1 MKLLTIVMLL
11 ITVAGCKEKLKVG
24 KIKVYNIAD
33 YGGYNDKG
41 WDSLFN
47 IGIDSGGIIF
57 FPDSL
62 TKGKMW
68 SNGHI
73 ILDTVMPSGGY
84 DPCQI
89 EMQRLLNIIDS
100 LRKVQLQA
108 GRDINIGD
116 NHGDMIINNHNK

>member
-1 MKLLTIVMLL
+1 MKILFVLLMQIIIV
-11 ITVAGCKEKLKVG
+11 GCKSKPKSEN
-24 KIKVYNIAD
+24 INRVYNIAD

-47 IGIDSGGIIF
+47 VVKDSGGIIF
-57 FPDSL
+57 LPYSL

-73 ILDTVMPSGGY
+73 ILDTVIPSGGY

-89 EMQRLLNIIDS
+89 EIQRLLNIIDS
-100 LRKVQLQA
+100 LRKAQLQA
-108 GRDINIGD
+108 GRDVNIGD
-116 NHGDMIINNHNK
+116 NHGDMIINNQ